1 MDEPEVLGDP
11 LDDLR
16 STHAGLTSQRTS
28 AAGSVQSRH
37 NSVTSQHTARSNGSH
52 VSYRSDVKVFD
63 GRGGGAGEMRFPLV
77 GSDQDY
83 RVDVDEGFLDATQSL
98 EGTWAGVADYLFSC
112 RAHVVAFAL
121 AVVSLPTP

>member
-1 MDEPEVLGDP
+1 MPVARSAAGIEASDTTGHDPFFAFRFDAPMHSTEVGQIVGRP
-11 LDDLR
+11 LTDFR

-63 GRGGGAGEMRFPLV
+63 GRGGGAGGMRRP
-77 GSDQDY
+77 
-83 RVDVDEGFLDATQSL
+83 
-98 EGTWAGVADYLFSC
+98 AGG
-112 RAHVVAFAL
+112 R
-121 AVVSLPTP
+121 